1 MEGHAEKGHPE
12 EQIISFELAKEV
24 FGLNIGNV
32 ERIAH
37 LKSITYVPRAPSFIV
52 GIMNMAGRI
61 ITLVDLSKILEL
73 EGRGDFEQVII
84 LESENMSIG
93 LLTGLVTDVITID
106 EESKTDS
113 VIMLDVKDK
122 GFVSAVINTGD
133 IIVNLLDVDK
143 LVDFISK
150 SFSEL

>member
-1 MEGHAEKGHPE
+1 MEGHEEKGSPG

-32 ERIAH
+32 ERIAY
-37 LKSITYVPRAPSFIV
+37 LESITHVPRAPSFIV

-73 EGRGDFEQVII
+73 EGRGNFEQVII
-84 LESENMSIG
+84 LEKETINIG
-93 LLTGLVTDVITID
+93 LLTGFVTDVITID
-106 EESKTDS
+106 EKSKTDS
-113 VIMLDVKDK
+113 VIMLDAKDK
-122 GFVSAVINTGD
+122 GFISSVINTGD
-133 IIVNLLDVDK
+133 KIINLLDVDK
-143 LVDFISK
+143 LVDFIGN

>member
-1 MEGHAEKGHPE
+1 MEDHEEGGSPG

-32 ERIAH
+32 ERIAY
-37 LKSITYVPRAPSFIV
+37 LESITHVPRAPSFIV

-61 ITLVDLSKILEL
+61 ITLVDLSGILEL

-84 LESENMSIG
+84 LENETINIG
-93 LLTGLVTDVITID
+93 LLTGFVTDVINVD
-106 EESKTDS
+106 EELKAEH

-122 GFVSAVINTGD
+122 GFVSAVIRAGD
-133 IIVNLLDVDK
+133 KIINLLDVDK
-143 LVDFISK
+143 LIDFVGN

>member
-1 MEGHAEKGHPE
+1 MEGYAEKGHPE

-32 ERIAH
+32 ERIAY
-37 LKSITYVPRAPSFIV
+37 LESIIHVPRAPSFIV

-73 EGRGDFEQVII
+73 EERGNFEQVII
-84 LESENMSIG
+84 LEREAINIG

-113 VIMLDVKDK
+113 VIMLDAKDK

-143 LVDFISK
+143 LFDFISK

>member
-1 MEGHAEKGHPE
+1 MEGHEEKGPSG

-32 ERIAH
+32 ERIAY
-37 LKSITYVPRAPSFIV
+37 LESITHVPRAPSFII

-61 ITLVDLSKILEL
+61 ITLLDLSKILEL

-84 LESENMSIG
+84 LENENMNIG

-106 EESKTDS
+106 EKSKTDS
-113 VIMLDVKDK
+113 VIMLDFKDK
-122 GFVSAVINTGD
+122 GFISAVINTGD
-133 IIVNLLDVDK
+133 IIINLLDVDK
-143 LVDFISK
+143 LVDFIGN